1 MSQPRGP
8 QQPGPQPGFDNRRDA
23 KAHASAEKA
32 YRKAQRPW
40 YKKKRF
46 ILALVIVVIILII
59 VFSNLGKSGTT
70 GATVVTPGGQAA
82 PAAPAQ
88 SSDAPP
94 AFPGATSNDTV
105 AKAGDAVTKDDLV
118 VTTTAIK
125 KGDSTF
131 GKTLCS
137 TMTYQNNKK
146 DSVSFNAF
154 DWKLQDPN
162 GTILTTTFG
171 GSNNALNSGDLAPG
185 GKVTGDVCFDNKS
198 GASGQYV
205 VLYQGNI
212 FSGDRI
218 AWLNK
223 I

>member
-1 MSQPRGP
+1 MSQPSGP

-23 KAHASAEKA
+23 RAQASAEKA

-46 ILALVIVVIILII
+46 ILAILIVVIIVII
-59 VFSNLGKSGTT
+59 VSSNSGKSGSS
-70 GATVVTPGGQAA
+70 GATVVSPGGQAA

-94 AFPGATSNDTV
+94 AFPGATKNDTI
-105 AKAGDAVTKDDLV
+105 AKAGDAVNKDDLV
-118 VTTTAIK
+118 LTTTALK
-125 KGDSTF
+125 AGDSTF
-131 GKTLCS
+131 GKSLCS
-137 TMTYQNNKK
+137 RMTYQNNKK
-146 DSVSFNAF
+146 DAVSFNAF

-162 GTILTTTFG
+162 GAILTTTIG
-171 GSNNALNSGDLAPG
+171 GSSNLLNSGDLAPG
-185 GKVTGDVCFDNKS
+185 GKVSGDVCFDNKS

-205 VLYQGNI
+205 LLYQGNV

-223 I
+223 F